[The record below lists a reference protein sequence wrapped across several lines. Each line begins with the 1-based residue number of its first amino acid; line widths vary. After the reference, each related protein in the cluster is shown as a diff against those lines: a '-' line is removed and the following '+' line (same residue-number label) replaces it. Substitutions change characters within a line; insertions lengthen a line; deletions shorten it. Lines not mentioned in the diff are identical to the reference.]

1 LKIEREWKSPAA
13 ALLPPTNSSIFW
25 HVGTV
30 VELQAKKQIVC
41 FVSFL
46 HLISKRTT
54 GRGGRRI
61 EINRNCVVVEE
72 K

>member
-1 LKIEREWKSPAA
+1 MKIEREWKSPAA

-41 FVSFL
+41 FAFN
-46 HLISKRTT
+46 KQEDNRE
-54 GRGGRRI
+54 RR
-61 EINRNCVVVEE
+61 EE
-72 K
+72 D